1 MGFKAAVTTFLLL
14 LLLLL
19 FCLNFPNFNLKYAL
33 YLLSP
38 FTRALFTA
46 AQPTSSFPMA
56 WLGSAWLS
64 PPMWAR
70 AVVELLPLKVSQI
83 TVNAAFSC
91 NAPSEFVM
99 ILLQIVA
106 FVLNNNTVVGGTWGE
121 KQKRWEPSMGI

>member
-1 MGFKAAVTTFLLL
+1 MPSTFSPPLLELFLLQHNPL
-14 LLLLL
+14 PH
-19 FCLNFPNFNLKYAL
+19 F
-33 YLLSP
+33 S
-38 FTRALFTA
+38 
-46 AQPTSSFPMA
+46 

-64 PPMWAR
+64 APMWAR

-106 FVLNNNTVVGGTWGE
+106 FVLNNNTVVGGTWGGE
-121 KQKRWEPSMGI
+121 AKRWEPSMGI